1 MKAPEPA
8 APSAQPGDGAK
19 SPSRYRIE
27 ALAKG
32 LDVLRLF
39 DESVPSLKLR
49 EICDRT
55 GIPMPT
61 AFRVVATLEDGGYV
75 ERLPDGSIR
84 PGVAVLLLGSAALRG
99 SSIVQLSEQPL
110 RHLAEAS
117 GETVNLA
124 VLVGDQI
131 LYLARLRNSD
141 LVTANI
147 QVGSTLPAAYT
158 SMGKL
163 LLAYLSDSELERTLG
178 GYAFGTNVGPN
189 AATSLDDLRSRLAVI
204 REQGYSLQDEEVA
217 AGLRSVS
224 VPVFGRGET
233 PLAAIN
239 IAVASSRH
247 SLESLRGPLLAQL
260 RATADDISRLLRS
273 T

>member
-1 MKAPEPA
+1 MKATAHAPVPEG
-8 APSAQPGDGAK
+8 APDKPG
-19 SPSRYRIE
+19 SRYRIE

-39 DESVPSLKLR
+39 DESVTALKLR

-61 AFRVVATLEDGGYV
+61 AFRIVATLEEQGFV
-75 ERLPDGSIR
+75 ERLPDGAIR
-84 PGVAVLLLGSAALRG
+84 PGVAVLTLGSAALRG
-99 SSIVQLSEQPL
+99 SSLVQLSEQPL
-110 RHLAEAS
+110 RQLGEVT
-117 GETVNLA
+117 GETVNLG
-124 VLVGDQI
+124 VLVGDQV

-163 LLAYLSDSELERTLG
+163 LLAYLSGDELDATL
-178 GYAFGTNVGPN
+178 ADHDFGASVGPN
-189 AATSLDDLRSRLAVI
+189 AVHSIDELRGRLAEI
-204 REQGYSLQDEEVA
+204 REQGYALQDQEVA

-224 VPVFGRGET
+224 VPVFGRDAK
-233 PLAAIN
+233 PAAAIN

-247 SLESLRGPLLAQL
+247 DVATLRGAL
-260 RATADDISRLLRS
+260 RERLQATADDISRRLRAS
-273 T
+273 